1 MAKKKAKDVSDLFSE
16 PKTESQIKMENAQD
30 LYNFLF
36 EACNILRGP
45 VSQDNFKDYI
55 TPILYYKRISDVYD
69 EETQSALEESGGDK
83 EYAALPEQHR
93 FDIPEGCHWK
103 DIRERT
109 ENLGAAI
116 VGAMRGIELANPDT
130 LYGVLSMFSSQKWTN
145 KQNLTDGKIRD
156 LIEHLS
162 TRKLGNKDY
171 PADLMGDAYEIL
183 LKKFADDSKAQAG
196 EFYTPRSVV
205 QLLIRILDPK
215 PGESVYDPACGSGGM
230 LIEAV
235 HHMNHSN
242 LCCGKIFGQ
251 EKNVTNAAIAKM
263 NLFLHGAADFNI
275 MQGDTLREPK
285 ILAGGELAKF
295 DCVIANPPFSLEKW
309 GSVEWSSDKFGRN
322 IWGTPSDSCGDYAWI
337 QHMIKSMG
345 PGNSRMAVVMPQGIL
360 FRGNEEGNIRK
371 KLVESDK
378 IEAVVTL
385 GDKLF
390 YGTGLSPCFLIIR
403 NLKPAEH
410 SARILMIDATK
421 ILTQK
426 RAQNILSQEDV
437 DRIFQLYTD
446 YKDVEDYAKV
456 VTLDDVKAKEY
467 NLSPNRYVDYHKEEV
482 KPYAEVLAEFK
493 AAIQAVKDAEA
504 EFIRIMQEEP

>member
-378 IEAVVTL
+378 LEAVVTL

-437 DRIFQLYTD
+437 DRIFHLYTD

-504 EFIRIMQEEP
+504 EFIRIMQEES